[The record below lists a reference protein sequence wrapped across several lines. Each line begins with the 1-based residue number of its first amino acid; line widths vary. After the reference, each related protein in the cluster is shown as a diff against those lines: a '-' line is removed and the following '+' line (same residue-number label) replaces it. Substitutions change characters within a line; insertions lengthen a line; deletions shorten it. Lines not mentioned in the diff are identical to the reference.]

1 MSREPLTI
9 YECPECG
16 RVMDFD
22 ADHVAQTG
30 FCRGRAVPVRVFR
43 EEDVRPLR
51 EFVESIAT
59 KGCRVN
65 HQGRRN
71 WTCRHER
78 DSAATALTTGAQTDY
93 DERWGVEPG
102 TQTRA
107 WTEKVAAGTQ
117 LCDGCRAADALGRSQ
132 RQEEQR

>member
-1 MSREPLTI
+1 MSQQGEALTI
-9 YECPECG
+9 YECPRHGRGLFRPVVWIPGTAGGEEC
-16 RVMDFD
+16 RR
-22 ADHVAQTG
+22 
-30 FCRGRAVPVRVFR
+30 CVPVRVFR
-43 EEDVRPLR
+43 EEDVRPLW

-65 HQGRRN
+65 HQGRRH

-117 LCDGCRAADALGRSQ
+117 LCDGCRAADALGRERS
-132 RQEEQR
+132 